1 VDDDSGGAAS
11 GALGSGGGA
20 GGVGG
25 TGDGA
30 GGGVGSA
37 AFGLL
42 DLFGAGAGAGAGA
55 AGAGA
60 GAGVG
65 AGTGSAGGGAAGGA
79 PNARPDAK
87 HTVSTN
93 DPLPRAR
100 MRPRL
105 SRARRACAIARP
117 EAALEAEPKTTI

>member
-1 VDDDSGGAAS
+1 MGGGSDGAAS
-11 GALGSGGGA
+11 GTLGSGGGA
-20 GGVGG
+20 GG
-25 TGDGA
+25 GDGA

-37 AFGLL
+37 AFVWL

-55 AGAGA
+55 G

-65 AGTGSAGGGAAGGA
+65 AGAGVGGA

-87 HTVSTN
+87 HTASTN

-117 EAALEAEPKTTI
+117 EALPEAEPKTTI